1 MEKTIKIGDVDV
13 KLSNNIGWA
22 MAYRNQFDHDILPVI
37 MPLLASGVDVIRA
50 LLDHV
55 GEGKEIGIADLLEIM
70 EGEEFMSALI
80 HMSGFES
87 VEVINITWSLAKC
100 ADDSIDD
107 PERWVRQFDV
117 FPLDEVLPEVLKMIT
132 KGVISSKNW
141 ERLKSLRGIAPTL
154 RP

>member
-100 ADDSIDD
+100 ADDSIED

-132 KGVISSKNW
+132 KGVISSKNL

>member
-1 MEKTIKIGDVDV
+1 MEKTIKIGEIDV

-55 GEGKEIGIADLLEIM
+55 GESKEIGIADLLEIM

-87 VEVINITWSLAKC
+87 VEVINITWALAKC
-100 ADDSIDD
+100 ADESIEA

-117 FPLDEVLPEVLKMIT
+117 FPLDEILPEVLKMIT

>member
-87 VEVINITWSLAKC
+87 VEVINITWALAKC
-100 ADDSIDD
+100 ADDTIEP

-117 FPLDEVLPEVLKMIT
+117 FPLDEIIPEVLKMIT